1 MSDTS
6 NINNAMNELSEAM
19 QSDITI
25 TDKAADE
32 IGKIKT
38 ENNIPENHFLRVG
51 VKGGGCSGLSYMLA
65 FEGEQRS
72 GDIIIERKGV
82 KVVVDERSLMY
93 LQGTT
98 LDYTDGLNG
107 RGFVFNNPAATR
119 TCGCGSSFG
128 V

>member
-1 MSDTS
+1 MSETA
-6 NINNAMNELSEAM
+6 NINNPMNEPARGM

-25 TDKAADE
+25 SDKAADE

-38 ENNIPENHFLRVG
+38 ENNIPENHFLRIG

-65 FEGEQRS
+65 FEEEQRN
-72 GDIIIERKGV
+72 GDILIEHKGV
-82 KVVVDERSLMY
+82 KVIVDERSLMY
-93 LQGTT
+93 LQGTV